1 MNAKDF
7 NEYKQIISKNDF
19 IHWYINEDNT
29 KIYYTGWMAG
39 YGVIPLEYNIESK
52 KSTILID
59 YYSNINNE
67 KYYSFYFISDNIM
80 KIDYTDN
87 TYQYIKNGIIVES
100 PDSVTVTMSDN
111 LIRNFTIENISN
123 L

>member
-1 MNAKDF
+1 
-7 NEYKQIISKNDF
+7 
-19 IHWYINEDNT
+19 
-29 KIYYTGWMAG
+29 MAG